1 MKEALEI
8 LFGKAQAEKMI
19 GTKDVYKLI
28 SKNEE
33 ELKYLGY
40 DNKEIPKI
48 KALLEILDT
57 IKQDIKLTKTKDP
70 NELANVY
77 ADKLR
82 FKDQEEMWL
91 IALNGH
97 NEIINEIQL
106 AKGTT
111 NYVYVDMKILLRE
124 ALKTAAT
131 NIILVHNHPS
141 GHCEPSSEDDALTKQ
156 TLKAAKLVGITL
168 LDHIIISRN
177 NYYSYMENEKIF
189 NINKRAKAAE
199 KPK

>member
-19 GTKDVYKLI
+19 GTKDIYKLI
-28 SKNEE
+28 NKNEE

-40 DNKEIPKI
+40 DDKEIPKI

-57 IKQDIKLTKTKDP
+57 IKQDIKLTKTDDP

-77 ADKLR
+77 ANKLR
-82 FKDQEEMWL
+82 FKEQEEMWL

-97 NEIINEIQL
+97 NEITNEILL

-111 NYVYVDMKILLRE
+111 NYVYVDMKNLLRE

-131 NIILVHNHPS
+131 NIILIHNHPS
-141 GHCEPSSEDDALTKQ
+141 GHCEPSREDDELTKQ
-156 TLKAAKLVGITL
+156 TLKAAKLIGITL

-177 NYYSYMENEKIF
+177 HYYSYMEDEKI
-189 NINKRAKAAE
+189 INARKRAKAAE
-199 KPK
+199 SQK

>member
-19 GTKDVYKLI
+19 GTKDIYKLI
-28 SKNEE
+28 NKNEE

-40 DNKEIPKI
+40 DDEEIPKI

-57 IKQDIKLTKTKDP
+57 IKQDIKLTKTNDP

-77 ADKLR
+77 ANKLR
-82 FKDQEEMWL
+82 FKEQEEMWL

-97 NEIINEIQL
+97 NEITNEILL

-111 NYVYVDMKILLRE
+111 NYVYVDMKNLLRE

-131 NIILVHNHPS
+131 NIILIHNHPS
-141 GHCEPSSEDDALTKQ
+141 GHCKPSREDDELTKQ
-156 TLKAAKLVGITL
+156 TLKATKLIGITL

-177 NYYSYMENEKIF
+177 YYYSYMEDEKI
-189 NINKRAKAAE
+189 INAKKRPKAAE
-199 KPK
+199 SQK